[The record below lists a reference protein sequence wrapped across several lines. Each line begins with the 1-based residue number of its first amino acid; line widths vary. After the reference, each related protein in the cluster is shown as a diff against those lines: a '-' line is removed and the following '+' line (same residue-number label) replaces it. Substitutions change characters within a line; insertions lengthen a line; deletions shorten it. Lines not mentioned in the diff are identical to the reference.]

1 MKFKSSIL
9 LILFVFIFC
18 INLNAADLKKTRSLF
33 YQGNNYYS
41 TADYAKA
48 ITTYEKALSSGY
60 ESGPFYYNL
69 ANAYFKNKQL
79 GKAVLNYL
87 RAQEIMPKDADL
99 KSNLYYAQSFVK
111 NRTIKLKEAW
121 FKRALSNINQ
131 TISLDGITLISAI
144 LYLLLAIMIIGF
156 ILRKSLNNIFKYS
169 IFGVGSLLLISF
181 LLFFMQFQNTMLKEK
196 AVVIVNSA
204 DSKFEPFSEA
214 TTFFTLNEGESVFIT
229 KDKNGWCKIRR
240 IDGKQGWVKKSDIE
254 LL

>member
-1 MKFKSSIL
+1 MKLKTSIL

-48 ITTYEKALSSGY
+48 ITTYEKALSLGY

-69 ANAYFKNKQL
+69 ANTYFKNKQL
-79 GKAVLNYL
+79 GKAILNYL
-87 RAQEIMPKDADL
+87 RAQKIMPKDADL

-111 NRTIKLKEAW
+111 NCTIKPKQTWL
-121 FKRALSNINQ
+121 RRVLSNISEAM
-131 TISLDGITLISAI
+131 SLDSITLISTV
-144 LYLLLAIMIIGF
+144 LYLLLATMVIVF
-156 ILRKSLNNIFKYS
+156 ILRNSLNSIFRYS
-169 IFGVGSLLLISF
+169 IFGAGGLLLIS
-181 LLFFMQFQNTMLKEK
+181 LILFFMQFQNTMLKEK
-196 AVVIVNSA
+196 AVIVVESSN
-204 DSKFEPFSEA
+204 SKFEPFEKA

-229 KDKNGWCKIRR
+229 KSKNNWYKIRR
-240 IDGKQGWVKKSDIE
+240 IDGRQGWVRKGDLE